1 MTPQKP
7 PDPTTPARIDWLCDT
22 DIVELLARAG
32 QCRSLFG
39 HPALLLELQSLM
51 QANPAQ
57 AHWYRPACVYTSG
70 IAVAAGGFK
79 GPPISGTV
87 ELGYR
92 THPDYRRR
100 GYATELVRWLCTIA
114 RQQGLTR
121 VVAVT
126 ATGNLASQAV
136 LAQTGFVHTGD
147 LLSDSQQ
154 WLQRWQHTL

>member
-1 MTPQKP
+1 MTPQRP
-7 PDPTTPARIDWLCDT
+7 PDPTTPLRIDWLCDT
-22 DIVELLARAG
+22 DIVTLLARPE

-39 HPALLLELQSLM
+39 QPALLLELQNLM
-51 QANPAQ
+51 LTNPTQAN
-57 AHWYRPACVYTSG
+57 WYRPACVYSG
-70 IAVAAGGFK
+70 DIAVAAGGFK
-79 GPPISGTV
+79 GPPINGTV

-92 THPDYRRR
+92 THPDWRRQ
-100 GYATELVRWLCTIA
+100 GCATQLVRWLCTVA

-154 WLQRWQHTL
+154 WLQRWRHTL

>member
-1 MTPQKP
+1 MTLINR
-7 PDPTTPARIDWLCDT
+7 PDPSTPLRIDWLSDA
-22 DIVELLARAG
+22 DIAALQARPE

-39 HPALLLELQSLM
+39 HPALLLELQNHILTEPT
-51 QANPAQ
+51 QAL
-57 AHWYRPACVYTSG
+57 WYRPACVYRG
-70 IAVAAGGFK
+70 NEAVAAGGFK
-79 GPPISGTV
+79 GPPIKNTV

-92 THPDYRRR
+92 THPNWRRQ
-100 GYATELVRWLCTIA
+100 GHATELVRWLCAFA
-114 RQQGLTR
+114 RAQRLAR

-147 LLSDSQQ
+147 FLSDSQQ